1 MNHNVPMTVDDY
13 IEEKIQM
20 IEEEFRITLTDDEK
34 EHFRW
39 LRTER
44 DVDQYAHDIFS
55 KKL

>member
-34 EHFRW
+34 EHFH
-39 LRTER
+39 LSE
-44 DVDQYAHDIFS
+44 IS
-55 KKL
+55 E